1 MNDPQHNRPFGPGAE
16 RIKLGGEWP
25 TIRAIYALCGSRGWI
40 LAPIV
45 ALAFLAFVLEG
56 IGIGLLIPLVE
67 TVLGSDGQ
75 RAAFGPFTELLQ
87 GLTDRLPADQRLL
100 LISLLVCLMVLL
112 KTAVIYGHHM
122 LSVWMNGMVG
132 RSLRDRLFDKTFAL
146 GILTLQRLGIGR
158 LHNTIDVQV
167 WHVADGLDRLTQILA
182 SAAAAAVFL
191 TLLFLISWPLTL
203 GVLLGSALISLIML
217 VVRRGAQ
224 HFGRQLVA
232 TNADM
237 SGRII
242 ETLTHHRL
250 VRAFGT
256 EAHETARFR
265 TTTEALRRST
275 LRTELL
281 KGIANPA
288 TELLY
293 VPLMFAAIG
302 LGLAMGLGMPTLLAY
317 LLLLYRL
324 QPHLRNID
332 SLRVELASFSGPVED
347 IVTVLEMVDR
357 SAPRSGSR
365 PVPAFAESIRFEQVS
380 FDYGDPESAGL
391 SGVSFEIPKGAV
403 VALVG
408 PSGAGKS
415 TIVGLLYR
423 FFDPT
428 AGRILVDGVPLAE
441 LDLAAWRQRLAFA
454 GQDVEL
460 MSGTVRDNIG
470 YGSPGATD
478 AEIVAAAR
486 VAHADTFIDNLP
498 HGYAS
503 EVGARGLTL
512 SGGQRQRLT
521 LARALL
527 RRPDLLVLD
536 EATNALDADAESIVL
551 ERLNE
556 RSAEMSMLVIAH
568 RLSTVQNADLVVVL
582 DAGRV
587 IEMGPPASLISG
599 AGAFNRLWERQHTI
613 RRPVGVG

>member
-1 MNDPQHNRPFGPGAE
+1 MSVAPQERSPAPGVE
-16 RIKLGGEWP
+16 RIRLGGEWP
-25 TIRAIYALCGSRGWI
+25 TIHAIYRLCGDRGWM
-40 LAPIV
+40 LAPI
-45 ALAFLAFVLEG
+45 AGLACLAFVLEG
-56 IGIGLLIPLVE
+56 IGIGLLIPLVD
-67 TVLGSDGQ
+67 TVLGEEGHGV
-75 RAAFGPFTELLQ
+75 AFGPFTAILQ
-87 GLTDRLPADQRLL
+87 GLADRLPADHRVF

-122 LSVWMNGMVG
+122 LSVWLNSRVG
-132 RSLRDRLFDKTFAL
+132 KTLRDRLFETTFGIGLLAL
-146 GILTLQRLGIGR
+146 QNLGIGR
-158 LHNTIDVQV
+158 LHNTIDAQV
-167 WHVADGLDRLTQILA
+167 WHVADGLDRLTRVLA

-191 TLLFLISWPLTL
+191 TLLLLISWPLTVAVVFGAL
-203 GVLLGSALISLIML
+203 LISLVML

-224 HFGRQLVA
+224 HFGRRLVA

-256 EAHETARFR
+256 ETFEIDRFR
-265 TTTEALRRST
+265 ASSEALRRAT
-275 LRTELL
+275 IRTELL

-332 SLRVELASFSGPVED
+332 SLRVELASFGGPVED
-347 IVTVLEMVDR
+347 IVTVLEMHDPR
-357 SAPRSGSR
+357 APRSGTR
-365 PVPAFAESIRFEQVS
+365 PVATVREQVNFERVS
-380 FDYGDPESAGL
+380 FDYGVPESAGL
-391 SGVSFEIPKGAV
+391 TGVSFTIPKGAV
-403 VALVG
+403 VAVVG

-415 TIVGLLYR
+415 TVVGLLYR

-428 AGRILVDGVPLAE
+428 AGQILVDGVPLAE
-441 LDLAAWRQRLAFA
+441 FDLAAWRRRLAFA

-460 MSGTVRDNIG
+460 MSGSVRDNIA
-470 YGSPGATD
+470 YGSPWATD
-478 AEIVAAAR
+478 ADIVAAAR
-486 VAHADTFIDNLP
+486 LAHADMFIEMLP
-498 HGYAS
+498 QGYQS

-527 RRPDLLVLD
+527 RRPDLLILD
-536 EATNALDADAESIVL
+536 EATNALDADSESIVL

-556 RSAEMSMLVIAH
+556 MSADMSMLVIAH
-568 RLSTVQNADLVVVL
+568 RLSTVRDADLVVVL

-587 IEMGPPASLISG
+587 IELGPPASLMSG
-599 AGAFNRLWERQHTI
+599 SGAFNRLWERQHGAG
-613 RRPVGVG
+613 RAVSVG